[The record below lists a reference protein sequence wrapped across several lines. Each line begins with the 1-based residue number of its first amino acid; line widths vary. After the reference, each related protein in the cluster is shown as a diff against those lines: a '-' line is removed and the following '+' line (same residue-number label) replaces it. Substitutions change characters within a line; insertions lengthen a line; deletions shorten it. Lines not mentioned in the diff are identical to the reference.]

1 MQKRGHRPRFFAIL
15 IIEIKF
21 KIKKIR
27 YGVGKKDKTDKVAD
41 ININ

>member
-21 KIKKIR
+21 KIKKSTTWSER
-27 YGVGKKDKTDKVAD
+27 KKDR
-41 ININ
+41 